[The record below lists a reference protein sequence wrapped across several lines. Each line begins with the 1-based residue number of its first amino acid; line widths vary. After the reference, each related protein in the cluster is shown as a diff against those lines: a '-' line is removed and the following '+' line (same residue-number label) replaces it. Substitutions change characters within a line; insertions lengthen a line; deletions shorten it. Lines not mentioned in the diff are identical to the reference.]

1 MWGGVFGLT
10 YVENERWGGLT
21 LTLLLS
27 TFGIAMAFPLSILLA
42 LGRRSD
48 LPLVRWFSIGYI
60 ELIRGVPLI
69 SVLFMASFMFP
80 LFMPQGVTINV
91 LVRVLVGITL
101 FAAAYLA
108 EVVRG
113 GLQAIP
119 NGQLEAAASLGLSYW
134 QTQRKIVLPQA
145 LRLVVPSI
153 MNSFISTFKDTS
165 LVTIVS
171 LYELTGSVT
180 LALAG
185 DSNWRS
191 FFVEAYLFIAAIYWI
206 FCFAMSR
213 YSQWV
218 EQHLNVGHRRA

>member
-1 MWGGVFGLT
+1 
-10 YVENERWGGLT
+10 
-21 LTLLLS
+21 
-27 TFGIAMAFPLSILLA
+27 
-42 LGRRSD
+42 
-48 LPLVRWFSIGYI
+48 
-60 ELIRGVPLI
+60 
-69 SVLFMASFMFP
+69 
-80 LFMPQGVTINV
+80 MPQGVTINV
-91 LVRVLVGITL
+91 RVRVLVGITL
-101 FAAAYLA
+101 IASAYLA

-185 DSNWRS
+185 DANWRP
-191 FFVEAYLFIAAIYWI
+191 FFVEAYLFIAAIYWM
-206 FCFAMSR
+206 FCYAMSR

-218 EQHLNVGHRRA
+218 EQHLNVGIRRA